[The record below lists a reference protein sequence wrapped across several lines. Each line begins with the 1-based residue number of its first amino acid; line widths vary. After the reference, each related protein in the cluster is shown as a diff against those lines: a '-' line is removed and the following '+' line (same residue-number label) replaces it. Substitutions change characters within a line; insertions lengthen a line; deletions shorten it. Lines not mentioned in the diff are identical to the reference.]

1 MTLKAIIVAAG
12 MGKRMGHL
20 TQNKPK
26 CLLPINGKPLIDIQ
40 INCLRAAGI
49 KSIFV
54 IRGYQA
60 EKINLPDVQYFVN
73 PEYENNNILESL
85 FYAQEEICDDVVILY
100 CDILFETK
108 IIEKLLESNEKISD
122 LPPEN

>member
-1 MTLKAIIVAAG
+1 MKGCWPTGLK
-12 MGKRMGHL
+12 
-20 TQNKPK
+20 N
-26 CLLPINGKPLIDIQ
+26 
-40 INCLRAAGI
+40 
-49 KSIFV
+49 IFV

-100 CDILFETK
+100 YDILFETK